1 MTDPYAAHSS
11 PEFQADVAADV
22 ADVEVEV
29 TEADAEFVAE
39 EDAQRGQYGLYPFTI
54 REVAILGTWFVA
66 FVISFFSF
74 SPAIYVSVWTAGI
87 SWVLMIG
94 VPTVATGLIV
104 LRRLS
109 PEGIRRVGSLGIDQ
123 FASVAYSVAAMIW
136 FTSVW
141 DAVARMIAGAPVA
154 VNWVIWAELVLM
166 LALVAMTVFGRF
178 IPPFDED
185 FRGRP
190 ETVAHMNARPVVPV
204 IRKPQPEPVVVVA
217 EQWAAP
223 SDAFVASAGA
233 AAASDGYGAAPY
245 AGGYAHEAEQPT
257 AEVQRFDSVPNGAAA
272 LVDAP
277 ATGPVGGGYARR
289 GSNEFSDSD
298 AAASDAASGA
308 SSAIAGGADFGSA
321 GASTHAD
328 DQARFGHADTGV
340 TPTFAAQTPT
350 PAAMQQPVSTQPFW
364 ALSPVERDVVDEHS
378 GRPLFRVGPTAW
390 ALVVVDRGTSFIV
403 RHEDGR
409 VGVLQDISG
418 VTRG

>member
-1 MTDPYAAHSS
+1 MTDPFAAQNT
-11 PEFQADVAADV
+11 PAFEA
-22 ADVEVEV
+22 EVEEEIV
-29 TEADAEFVAE
+29 DTEAVEAEAE
-39 EDAQRGQYGLYPFTI
+39 LASRDEAEPGQYGLWPFTI

-141 DAVARMIAGAPVA
+141 DTVARMIEGRPVA
-154 VNWVIWAELVLM
+154 GNWVIWAELVLM
-166 LALVAMTVFGRF
+166 LGLVAMTVFGRF
-178 IPPFDED
+178 IPPFGED

-204 IRKPQPEPVVVVA
+204 IRKPKPESVAVVVS
-217 EQWAAP
+217 EWAAP
-223 SDAFVASAGA
+223 ADAFAASAGA
-233 AAASDGYGAAPY
+233 AASGGYGAAPY
-245 AGGYAHEAEQPT
+245 NAAYQGAEFQGAEHPT
-257 AEVQRFDSVPNGAAA
+257 AEVQRFDAPPAAA
-272 LVDAP
+272 ATLVDAP

-289 GSNEFSDSD
+289 GIADAGAADSG
-298 AAASDAASGA
+298 AAGAGSASTGSADFGAGAATHASDARTS
-308 SSAIAGGADFGSA
+308 FGL
-321 GASTHAD
+321 
-328 DQARFGHADTGV
+328 ADTGAN
-340 TPTFAAQTPT
+340 PTFTA
-350 PAAMQQPVSTQPFW
+350 PAAAAPVQPPVSTQPFW

-409 VGVLQDISG
+409 VGVLYDISG